1 MVHIRLAQPA
11 DIPAWLVLA
20 AEVEPLFGP
29 MVHEPSFHRALDKNI
44 ARGTAFCVRQADG
57 PPGAPLLGGL
67 LFSNHPPVY
76 TIGWLAVAQQY
87 RRQGIGQ
94 GLVEHALSLVQTPA
108 EVMVTTFGAD
118 NPAGIPARRFYERLG
133 FCAAEPAPSGPD
145 GSSRQMFRRIMN

>member
-1 MVHIRLAQPA
+1 MAHIQLARPA

-20 AEVEPLFGP
+20 AEFEPLFGP

-57 PPGAPLLGGL
+57 PPGVPLLGGL
-67 LFSNHPPVY
+67 LFSSHPPVY

-94 GLVEHALSLVQTPA
+94 DLVEHALSLVQTPA

-118 NPAGIPARRFYERLG
+118 NPTGIPARRFYERLG

-145 GSSRQMFRRIMN
+145 GSARQMFRRIMN